1 MLKELENPT
10 VKRFQEDTKLPS
22 DSVSLTKLD
31 AKWVRNVCL
40 EAGADDVGFIEI
52 DRKEIADQRKDIL
65 TAFPR
70 TKTIICLV
78 HRINSDSVRT
88 PARHITNI
96 EFKYASHQLVT
107 VTRKI
112 RALLE
117 QVGVR
122 AISETGN
129 FPMDMDAWPGKVWT
143 VSLKPVAVAAG
154 LGRMGL
160 NRMILHPRLGVF
172 INLSALLIDREVTS
186 YDRPIDYNPC
196 LNCKLCATSCPTGA
210 IASDGHFSFPSCV
223 THNYREKLG
232 GFSDWVEQIAQS
244 KDARDYRKRVSD
256 SETVSMWQS
265 LSYGANSKCDYC
277 MAVCPAGEEVVG
289 QYKENKK
296 GFVKEIVRP
305 LQKKEEKVYV
315 VPDSDAEAHV
325 AQCFPHKK
333 IRRVRNGLRP
343 PSIEAFLRTLPLV
356 FQRQKSKDLN
366 VTYHFTFTG
375 DEEIDATVVIAN
387 RSITVETGLIGQPD
401 IHVTAD
407 TRTWIEFLA
416 KEKNIVWALIRRK
429 IRFKGPLSLLT
440 AFGRCFP

>member
-1 MLKELENPT
+1 MLKEMENPI
-10 VKRFQEDTKLPS
+10 VKRFQEYAKLPS
-22 DSVSLTKLD
+22 DLVPLTKLD
-31 AKWVRNVCL
+31 AEWVRNVCL
-40 EAGADDVGFIEI
+40 EVGADDVGFIEI
-52 DRKEIADQRKDIL
+52 DRKDIADQREDIL

-88 PARHITNI
+88 PARYMANI
-96 EFKYASHQLVT
+96 EFKYVSHHLVT

-112 RALLE
+112 RASLE

-129 FPMDMDAWPGKVWT
+129 FPMEMDAWPGKLWT
-143 VSLKPVAVAAG
+143 VSLKPVAIAAG

-160 NRMILHPRLGVF
+160 NRMVLHPRFGVF

-186 YDRPIDYNPC
+186 YDRPIDYDPC

-277 MAVCPAGEEVVG
+277 MAVCPAGKEMAEL
-289 QYKENKK
+289 YKENRK
-296 GFVKEIVRP
+296 GFVEEIVRP

-325 AQCFPHKK
+325 AKRFPHKK

-366 VTYHFTFTG
+366 ATYHFTFKG
-375 DEEIDATVVIAN
+375 DENIDATVIIAN
-387 RSITVETGLIGQPD
+387 RTIIVKTGLIGKPD
-401 IHVTAD
+401 IHITAD

-429 IRFKGPLSLLT
+429 IRIKGPLSLLSK
-440 AFGRCFP
+440 FGKCFP